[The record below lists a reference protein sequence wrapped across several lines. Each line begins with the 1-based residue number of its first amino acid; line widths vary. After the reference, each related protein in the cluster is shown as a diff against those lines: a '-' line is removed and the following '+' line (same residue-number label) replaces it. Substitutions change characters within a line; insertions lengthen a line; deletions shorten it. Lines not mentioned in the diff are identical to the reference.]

1 MWGISYVLPTETL
14 DSVMKKYYLIAF
26 LAIFAIILLQIS
38 HISNLYSN
46 YKTEVSENIGQAL
59 TIAID
64 EELHI
69 RGVVFNG
76 HKPNKEH
83 NVVRIRMEDMT
94 PAMLDSISRLP
105 GAKDTINV
113 TRAREEGAIG
123 TSAEIMQQQNQDNFI
138 RRGDYIKMAVL
149 DSIFNYQMQT
159 NIPHRFI
166 LKDKDS
172 QGIDSIGDFS
182 FKKGNYAKTKA
193 IGLKGQQSLL
203 LGANIPLSGFLKD
216 EILSTFANG
225 ILMLLVIGCV
235 TVQLGV
241 IRRKE
246 KDLQMRDKA
255 TNSIIHDLKSPIAT
269 AISLLGLVRHRHK
282 DEPEALAIAKDETMM
297 NHLLHEIETLADTA
311 REGQTGAMLNYKPTN
326 LFSLAE
332 TVKQEIDMV
341 YQQKQHTVN
350 IINDLPDGKLVDVD
364 ADKVERILRNL
375 VENAVKYADSGVK
388 VNIRIFE
395 QESKPAISV
404 VDNGWGIAPEHI
416 KQIFKPYYRIEQ
428 PEGRYRKGLGMGLAN
443 VQQLV
448 KAHGGVITVQSEI
461 GKGSVLTFTLS

>member
-1 MWGISYVLPTETL
+1 MN
-14 DSVMKKYYLIAF
+14 KYYFIAF
-26 LAIFAIILLQIS
+26 LAILAIIILQIS
-38 HISNLYSN
+38 HISNLYAN
-46 YKTEVSENIGQAL
+46 YKTEVSDDIGQAL

-69 RGVVFNG
+69 RGVVFNE
-76 HKPNKEH
+76 HKPAKEH

-94 PAMLDSISRLP
+94 PAMLDSISKLP

-123 TSAEIMQQQNQDNFI
+123 TSAEIMQQQKQGNFI
-138 RRGDYIKMAVL
+138 LRGDYIKMAVL
-149 DSIFNYQMQT
+149 DSIFNYRMQT

-182 FKKGNYAKTKA
+182 FWKGNYATTKA
-193 IGLKGQQSLL
+193 IGLKGQQFLL
-203 LGANIPLSGFLKD
+203 LEADIPLSGFIRD
-216 EILSTFANG
+216 EVLSMFANG
-225 ILMLLVIGCV
+225 LLMLFVIGCV
-235 TVQLGV
+235 AVQLGV

-246 KDLQMRDKA
+246 KVLQMREKA
-255 TNSIIHDLKSPIAT
+255 TNGIIHDLKSPIAT
-269 AISLLGLVRHRHK
+269 SISLLGLVRHRHK
-282 DEPEALAIAKDETMM
+282 DEPEALAIAKNETMM
-297 NHLLHEIETLADTA
+297 NHLLHEIDTLADTV
-311 REGQTGAMLNYKPTN
+311 REGQTGAMLDYKPTN
-326 LFSLAE
+326 LYELAE

-341 YQQKQHTVN
+341 YQQKQHTMN
-350 IINDLPDGKLVDVD
+350 IFNELPDGKLVDVD

-375 VENAVKYADSGVK
+375 VENAVKYADSGVE

-395 QESKPAISV
+395 QDGKPAISV

-461 GKGSVLTFTLS
+461 GKGSVFTFSLQQNE